1 MDNRDKIAVLVDVD
15 GTLASRYHGGVRK
28 IRPSTLDA
36 LRTLSDYAEV
46 FLWSIAGS
54 ENGQRLLEEFSEL
67 EDYVSGSYGKR
78 DFPKDKFDRVYCIDD
93 EEIDEE
99 VLSEDHVILNDS
111 YDGGEDN
118 GLLLKAVRIIV
129 NSIVDDRV

>member
-1 MDNRDKIAVLVDVD
+1 MDNREKIVVLVDVD
-15 GTLASRYHGGVRK
+15 GTLATGYNGGVRE
-28 IRPSTLDA
+28 IRPSALDA
-36 LRTLSDYAEV
+36 LRILSEYAEI

-54 ENGQRLLEEFSEL
+54 ENGQRLLEEFPEL

-99 VLSEDHVILNDS
+99 VLSENHVILNDS
-111 YDGGEDN
+111 YAGGEDN
-118 GLLLKAVRIIV
+118 GLLLEAVRLIV
-129 NSIVDDRV
+129 NSIIKEAV

>member
-1 MDNRDKIAVLVDVD
+1 MVNREKIVVLVDVD

-36 LRTLSDYAEV
+36 LRALSEYAEV

-54 ENGQRLLEEFSEL
+54 ENGQRLLEEFPEL

-78 DFPKDKFDRVYCIDD
+78 NFPKDKFDKVYCIDD

-99 VLSEDHVILNDS
+99 VLSENHIILNDS

-118 GLLLKAVRIIV
+118 GLLLKAVKLIINWIV
-129 NSIVDDRV
+129 NDGV